1 MSNILKA
8 YFLFIFLLILID
20 SLYLFGLK
28 DTHNRQ
34 IKAIQGVDLQV
45 RYYPAVIF
53 YLIAGLAYIYVI
65 YPLGKSSGKD
75 IIKYGALMGLLMYGT
90 FDFTNLALFK
100 NYTLKYAIMDT
111 IWGMTLIAIVSYVVF
126 KFVQ

>member
-1 MSNILKA
+1 MKINLKS
-8 YFLFIFLLILID
+8 YFLFILLLILID
-20 SLYLFGLK
+20 SVYLFGLK

-34 IKAIQGVDLQV
+34 IYAIQGEVLKV
-45 RYYPAVIF
+45 RYYPAIIF

-100 NYTLKYAIMDT
+100 KYTLKYAIMDT
-111 IWGMTLIAIVSYVVF
+111 IWGMTLMAIVSYLVF

>member
-65 YPLGKSSGKD
+65 YPLGKKNETD

-111 IWGMTLIAIVSYVVF
+111 IWGMTLMAIVSYLVF

>member
-1 MSNILKA
+1 ML
-8 YFLFIFLLILID
+8 LFIFLLILID

-34 IKAIQGVDLQV
+34 IKAIQDVDLQV

-111 IWGMTLIAIVSYVVF
+111 IWGMTLIAIVSYLVF

>member
-1 MSNILKA
+1 MKS
-8 YFLFIFLLILID
+8 YFLFIILLILID
-20 SLYLFGLK
+20 SVYLFGLK
-28 DTHNRQ
+28 DMHNHQ
-34 IKAIQGVDLQV
+34 ISAIQRVDLQV
-45 RYYPAVIF
+45 RYYPAIIF

-65 YPLGKSSGKD
+65 YPLGKQNETD

-111 IWGMTLIAIVSYVVF
+111 IWGMTLMAIVSYLVF

>member
-34 IKAIQGVDLQV
+34 IKAIQSVDLQV

-53 YLIAGLAYIYVI
+53 YLIAGLAFVYYI

-111 IWGMTLIAIVSYVVF
+111 IWGMTLMAIVSYLVF